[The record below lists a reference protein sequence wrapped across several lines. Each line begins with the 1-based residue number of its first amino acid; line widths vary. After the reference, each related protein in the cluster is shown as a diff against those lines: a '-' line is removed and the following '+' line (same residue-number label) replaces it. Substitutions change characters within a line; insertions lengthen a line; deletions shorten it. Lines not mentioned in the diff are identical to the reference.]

1 MILTGY
7 YISSNSSVI
16 ILSNDNDI
24 DIDIKFTYI
33 SVF

>member
-24 DIDIKFTYI
+24 DIKFTYI

>member
-7 YISSNSSVI
+7 YISTNSSVI

-24 DIDIKFTYI
+24 DIKFTYI